1 MPTTGELT
9 ADVWDAEYRST
20 GQVVF
25 PVRRFPAVL
34 RVVLIGLLTL
44 LQIASM
50 ATTDQAVAWWV
61 IDWLILAMATT
72 ALTYC
77 LWQLATR
84 RPTVVVD
91 REGIRKG
98 RKLITWST
106 ITTLDFSAS
115 SSGLRVRSEAPPKR
129 MFIPRDNFRDLA
141 MARAWLMHLHEFH
154 RNSGSQQW

>member
-1 MPTTGELT
+1 MPTAGDLT

-20 GQVVF
+20 GRVVF

-34 RVVLIGLLTL
+34 RVVLIGVLTL

-50 ATTDQAVAWWV
+50 ATSDQAVAWWV
-61 IDWLILAMATT
+61 IDWLILTMATT
-72 ALTYC
+72 ALAYC

-106 ITTLDFSAS
+106 ITTLD
-115 SSGLRVRSEAPPKR
+115 
-129 MFIPRDNFRDLA
+129 
-141 MARAWLMHLHEFH
+141 
-154 RNSGSQQW
+154 

>member
-1 MPTTGELT
+1 MPTTGDLT

-20 GQVVF
+20 GQVAF
-25 PVRRFPAVL
+25 PVRRSPAVL
-34 RVVLIGLLTL
+34 RVVLIGVLTL

-50 ATTDQAVAWWV
+50 VTSDQAVAWWV

-72 ALTYC
+72 ALAYC

-84 RPTVVVD
+84 CPKVVVD

-98 RKLITWST
+98 KKVVTWST

-115 SSGLRVRSEAPPKR
+115 GTGLRVRSEAPPKR
-129 MFIPRDNFRDLA
+129 IFIPRDNFRDLA
-141 MARAWLMHLHEFH
+141 MGRAWLLHLLEFH
-154 RNSGSQQW
+154 RNSGSRQW

>member
-1 MPTTGELT
+1 MPTTGDQT
-9 ADVWDAEYRST
+9 ADVWDAEYRSA

-25 PVRRFPAVL
+25 PVRRSPAVL
-34 RVVLIGLLTL
+34 RVVLIGVLTV

-50 ATTDQAVAWWV
+50 ATSDQAVAWWV
-61 IDWLILAMATT
+61 IDWLILTMATT

-84 RPTVVVD
+84 RPKVVVD

-115 SSGLRVRSEAPPKR
+115 ATGLRIRSEAPPKR
-129 MFIPRDNFRDLA
+129 IFIPRDNVRDLA
-141 MARAWLMHLHEFH
+141 MGRAWLQHLLEFH